1 MRRST
6 LRTSHNGLIFR
17 WLIGLCWRHYWTPHV
32 ITRRYCQIKSPAV
45 EVSALHG
52 DAVYA
57 LARFERILADS
68 RSPTTVRLYVG
79 IARRWL
85 AYGGA
90 VDLDSAMDAAP
101 LLLLCE
107 LPPSQDAHL
116 RSTELTPG
124 TIPVHPFLVTISGW
138 PNCVSHMRKAGA
150 MAMECQEVRMRGG
163 CALTGPT

>member
-1 MRRST
+1 
-6 LRTSHNGLIFR
+6 
-17 WLIGLCWRHYWTPHV
+17 
-32 ITRRYCQIKSPAV
+32 
-45 EVSALHG
+45 
-52 DAVYA
+52 VYA

-90 VDLDSAMDAAP
+90 FDLDSAMDAAS

-138 PNCVSHMRKAGA
+138 SNCVSHMRKAAPWPWSARKFGCVA
-150 MAMECQEVRMRGG
+150 LAVYAG